1 MKKIICLFLT
11 ISFIFIAVAI
21 CGCDKSPKEYEFNR
35 VVNCAIELKNMMKD
49 PESFEVYGNCGYKEQ
64 LSEHPDENGYCVI
77 IPYRAT
83 NSYGAYG
90 TDVAYFYKSNYLGSR
105 SDYSNGDY
113 KNLSKTVKKIN
124 SNLIY
129 VSITGFGQK
138 SHKPAHD
145 MNVVGLAALTCVD
158 DGKGIAV
165 PEVQMSA
172 LSAGTNAFAAICLA
186 LFNRQRYGGGKYID
200 VSLYASALNLEIAQI
215 AAHYGCLEQK
225 EKPFSRAT
233 HYYNIYKCKD
243 GRFLTV
249 GTLEPKFWVELCNLL
264 ELPEL
269 LPRQFDFEHENDLI
283 KIIGER
289 FATKTQKE
297 WLEKIGDKDFCVT
310 PVCNLNEALASDL
323 TAKQNVLQ
331 KVQDVDFGTLY
342 YIGYP
347 FNVEGYEHK
356 KSQRAERLGESNNE
370 I

>member
-1 MKKIICLFLT
+1 MLKNIKVVDFSKWLPGQY
-11 ISFIFIAVAI
+11 
-21 CGCDKSPKEYEFNR
+21 CGMMLGDYGADVIKVESPKGDDPRRFRPQKAENMSYWHMMLNR
-35 VVNCAIELKNMMKD
+35 NKRAVTLDLKTDAGVEKLKKLLQTAD
-49 PESFEVYGNCGYKEQ
+49 VFLEGFRPGYLAQ
-64 LSEHPDENGYCVI
+64 FGL
-77 IPYRAT
+77 
-83 NSYGAYG
+83 
-90 TDVAYFYKSNYLGSR
+90 
-105 SDYSNGDY
+105 DYA
-113 KNLSKTVKKIN
+113 KVKKIN
-124 SNLIY
+124 PNLIY

-158 DGKGIAV
+158 EGKGIAV

-172 LSAGTNAFAAICLA
+172 LSAGTNAFAAICMA
-186 LFNRQRYGGGKYID
+186 LFNRQRFGGGKYID

-233 HYYNIYKCKD
+233 YYYNIYKCKD

-323 TAKQNVLQ
+323 TAKQNILQ
-331 KVQDVDFGTLY
+331 NVQDVDFGILH

-347 FNVEGYEHK
+347 FNIEGYEHK
-356 KSQRAERLGESNNE
+356 KPQRAERLGESNNE
-370 I
+370 V